1 MQRVEGGQVLIDSI
15 IVTVVSDALEE
26 SLAVVSMLTNA
37 LSVSPEIDITSESGK
52 SITTAVF
59 VEKDKS

>member
-1 MQRVEGGQVLIDSI
+1 LIDSI